1 MKKNKKIH
9 QIPTDTYSIQTLV
22 NLSLNP
28 SRPSSS
34 EIGGKEYI
42 IFPDLTD
49 FLPRPSQSA
58 VFPGITEI
66 SLLQIEKQ
74 KIIKQLKQVKEERRH
89 LERIREELTL
99 QQYHACDSWKKKYF
113 ETKKVTASLE
123 EILTKLQEDL
133 ELYYK
138 KLLVQLEARQ
148 VKMRPRNMANI
159 TESKVRKQAIS
170 DVCTLKAEL
179 TQNKIHLYSLS

>member
-1 MKKNKKIH
+1 MKKCTAVKHYQMLTDGRKINVTLSNLTDFH
-9 QIPTDTYSIQTLV
+9 VFFQIG
-22 NLSLNP
+22 
-28 SRPSSS
+28 
-34 EIGGKEYI
+34 EKEYI

-49 FLPRPSQSA
+49 FPPHPSQSA

-66 SLLQIEKQ
+66 SLLQIERQ

-123 EILTKLQEDL
+123 EILTKLREDL

-159 TESKVRKQAIS
+159 TESKVLLN
-170 DVCTLKAEL
+170 VL
-179 TQNKIHLYSLS
+179 TF